1 MKLTFRIRYRTVWGE
16 NLCVLLNDDE
26 TQIISLS
33 TRNGD
38 EWQGSF
44 EYIPVGSNQLVTYRY
59 AVYRDNIC
67 IRKELG
73 AISHLFYLGNAQQNH
88 YVIDDCWRDLPADSY
103 RYSSAFNSI
112 YTPQSYNKLSD
123 SVGSCIT
130 FRALCPELGNRNQA
144 LGLIGSCNALG
155 SWEYCRPLRM
165 QEVRPNVWHI
175 TLDASSLQ
183 LPFEYKFVAINA
195 ESGAVEEWESRPNR
209 LFNVQPLQRGETYLP
224 METEVFFAL
233 PARKFAGSAIPV
245 FSLRSEGSC
254 GVGDFGD
261 LKTFVSWAASTAQHV
276 VQILPINDTSITG
289 SWTDSYPYNSIS
301 IYAFHPMY
309 IDLRQLPALADAQF
323 ASRFEEERAR
333 LNALSVVD
341 YEAVNRLKQSYLKE
355 VYRQEGE
362 NVLKSDEFNTFFADN
377 RHWLQPYAAFSY
389 LRDLYGTS
397 DFHCWEAYNKYD
409 EEEIQQLCSLESD
422 AYTFI
427 GYYYYMQYLLHV
439 QLLAVAEYARRK
451 GVILKG
457 DIPIGISRTS
467 VESWVEPYYFNM
479 NGQAGAPPDAFSVNG
494 QNWGF
499 PTYNWEVMEK
509 DNYLWWR
516 RRFAKMAEYF
526 TAYRIDHILGFFRIW
541 EIPTHS
547 VHGLL
552 GQFVPSLPM
561 SADEIRSFG
570 LNFRPD
576 FMLRPFI
583 SEYILN
589 TVFGE
594 QSDYVRETFVRPL
607 HHDLYEM
614 RPEFDTQRKVE
625 AFFEGK
631 TDSESIWLKEKLYA
645 LISDVLFV
653 ADRNNPELYHPRIA
667 VQNDYIFK
675 QLAEQEQEAFNHL
688 YNHYYY
694 QRHNEFWYHEA
705 MKKLPVLTQS
715 TPMLVCGEDLGMVPD
730 CVSWVMNELQI
741 LSLEIQRMPKAI
753 GREFGCLNE
762 YPFRSVCTIG
772 THDMP
777 TLRGWWE
784 EDAALTERFY
794 HNELHHWGEVPKHA
808 PGWLCK
814 EIIEQHLQS
823 PSMLCVLAWQDW
835 TSIDESLRNPDV
847 QAERINV
854 PANPHNYWQ
863 WRMHIT
869 LEELMQADE
878 LNDAIRQMI
887 QSSDR
892 NTAC

>member
-16 NLCVLLNDDE
+16 TLCVLLNDDE

-409 EEEIQQLCSLESD
+409 EEEIQQLCSPESD

-614 RPEFDTQRKVE
+614 RSEFDTQRKVE

>member
-261 LKTFVSWAASTAQHV
+261 LKTFVSWAADTAQHV

-362 NVLKSDEFNTFFADN
+362 NILKSDEFNTFFADN

-409 EEEIQQLCSLESD
+409 EEEIQQLCSPESD

>member
-261 LKTFVSWAASTAQHV
+261 LKTFVSWAADTAQHV

-409 EEEIQQLCSLESD
+409 EEEIQQLCSPESD

-583 SEYILN
+583 SEYIVN

>member
-261 LKTFVSWAASTAQHV
+261 LKTFVSWAADTAQHV

-409 EEEIQQLCSLESD
+409 EEEIQQLCSPESD

-479 NGQAGAPPDAFSVNG
+479 NGQAGAPPDAFSING

-784 EDAALTERFY
+784 ENAALTERFY

>member
-261 LKTFVSWAASTAQHV
+261 LKTFVSWAADTAQHV

-362 NVLKSDEFNTFFADN
+362 NVLKSDEFNTFFANN

-409 EEEIQQLCSLESD
+409 EEEIQQLCSPESD